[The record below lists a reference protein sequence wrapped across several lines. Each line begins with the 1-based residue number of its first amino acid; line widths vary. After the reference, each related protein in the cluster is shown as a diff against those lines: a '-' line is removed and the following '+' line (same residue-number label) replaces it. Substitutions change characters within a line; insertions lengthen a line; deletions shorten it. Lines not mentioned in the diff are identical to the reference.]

1 MFWTFTF
8 TNPREQA
15 KMSKNQFSQI
25 HNSVTHCVA
34 THLDQISIS
43 GMRRSEVSTTSCS
56 RTFTSGSSPMAWFS
70 TASGLN
76 IIQQIHIIF
85 KMEVFECLPY
95 IMEHQWYI
103 WTVPENN
110 SCPQK
115 AFWNTFLS
123 CLFLKNQIFSR
134 STYFHIFPHIST
146 YFHIFPHISTYIS
159 LYDIFKSGPDQS
171 RDIQTPFS
179 VDKVE
184 A

>member
-34 THLDQISIS
+34 THAVNKSQFQEWEDRKFPQHLAAEPLHQDLPRWHDSLQHQVWILLNK
-43 GMRRSEVSTTSCS
+43 ST
-56 RTFTSGSSPMAWFS
+56 FFE
-70 TASGLN
+70 
-76 IIQQIHIIF
+76 
-85 KMEVFECLPY
+85 MEVFECLPY

-123 CLFLKNQIFSR
+123 CLFLKINF
-134 STYFHIFPHIST
+134 FPGT
-146 YFHIFPHISTYIS
+146 HISTYIS

-179 VDKVE
+179 VGKVE